1 MTLVKPPPLRQFKKI
16 IWDHYRKE
24 RRDLSWR
31 KTRDP
36 YRILVSEIML
46 QQTQV
51 ARVETFYRNF
61 IKQFPDFRALAAAK
75 TSDVL
80 RAWQGLGY
88 NRRALNLRRTVQVI
102 TDEYGGRLPRDRK
115 ALEALPGI
123 GKGTSGSLLAFA
135 FNMPEVFIET
145 NIRRVFIHFFFPD
158 KKKVTDE
165 ELARYIESTLDRERP
180 REWYWALMDYG
191 SAMVRGAG
199 HGMTAGAKRTT
210 SVNPNHKSAHYK
222 KQSTFKGSNREL
234 RGNLLKLFL
243 HKERIL
249 ASSLPEALKEP
260 KKRTQRILKAL
271 CQEGFLVRK
280 GDYFRIN
287 T

>member
-1 MTLVKPPPLRQFKKI
+1 MTLVKPPTPRQFKKI

-24 RRDLSWR
+24 KRDLSWR

-36 YRILVSEIML
+36 YRIFISEIML

-88 NRRALNLRRTVQVI
+88 NRRALNLRRAAQVI
-102 TDEYGGRLPRDRK
+102 VDEHGGRLPRDRK
-115 ALEALPGI
+115 TLESLPGI
-123 GKGTSGSLLAFA
+123 GKGTSGSLLAFV
-135 FNMPEVFIET
+135 FNVPEVFIET
-145 NIRRVFIHFFFPD
+145 NIRRVFIHFFFPRR
-158 KKKVTDE
+158 KKVTDE

-191 SAMVRGAG
+191 ASMTTGANRTSA
-199 HGMTAGAKRTT
+199 
-210 SVNPNHKSAHYK
+210 VNPNRKSAHYK

-234 RGNLLKLFL
+234 RGKILKLFL
-243 HKERIL
+243 NKNRLL
-249 ASSLPEALKEP
+249 ASSLPKVLKES
-260 KKRTQRILKAL
+260 KNRTQIAL
-271 CQEGFLVRK
+271 RALRREGFLVMS